1 MVEDYWGPSKKIL
14 GDLKLLDSLKTYDKD
29 NIPPPYIKKIRD
41 NYINNPDFQP
51 SVIKKISSACEG
63 LCSWVRA
70 MEVYDRVAK
79 VVAPKKERLKMAED
93 ELAAQMKMLDV
104 KRAELKEV
112 EDKLQVLNDDLTA
125 MNNKKQELENN
136 IDSCSQKLVRAEK
149 LIGGLGGE
157 KHRWTEAAKQLEIR

>member
-29 NIPPPYIKKIRD
+29 NIPPPYMKKIRD

-104 KRAELKEV
+104 KRGQLKKV
-112 EDKLQVLNDDLTA
+112 EDKLQVLNDELTA

-136 IDSCSQKLVRAEK
+136 IDWCSQKLIRAEK

-157 KHRWTEAAKQLEIR
+157 KHRWTEAAKQLGIR